1 MTPIT
6 LRTLQLTGVALCIIA
21 VIVSVTVMPS
31 LAPPTFLA
39 AAVTMLVIAAW
50 IHRSQFGVEEYERNT
65 MKYTLRSA
73 ASAIVI
79 LLAIFGIVGFYYFS
93 QHNSYSAGPALPA
106 ISLPVSGGGF
116 NNVAKNAVTRVKE
129 LMRTG
134 NLDM

>member
-6 LRTLQLTGVALCIIA
+6 LRTLQLAGVALCIIA
-21 VIVSVTVMPS
+21 VLVSVFVIPT

-39 AAVTMLVIAAW
+39 AAITMLVIAAY

-79 LLAIFGIVGFYYFS
+79 IVAILGIVGFYYFS
-93 QHNSYSAGPALPA
+93 QHNSYIAGPALPS
-106 ISLPVSGGGF
+106 ISLPTVGGGL
-116 NNVAKNAVTRVKE
+116 NSVAKNAVSRVKE